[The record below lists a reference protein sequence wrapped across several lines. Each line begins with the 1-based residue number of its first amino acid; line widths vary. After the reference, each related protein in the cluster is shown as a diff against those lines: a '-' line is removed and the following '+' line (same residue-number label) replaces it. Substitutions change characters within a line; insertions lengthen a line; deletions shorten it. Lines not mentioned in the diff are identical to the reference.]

1 MHAARQHV
9 FHLQRAYLGSATNAL
24 HTLATFASTRGIGWP
39 AWSPEWLAHG
49 LRLCRTGR
57 RRPPPREG
65 YRL

>member
-39 AWSPEWLAHG
+39 A
-49 LRLCRTGR
+49 
-57 RRPPPREG
+57 
-65 YRL
+65 